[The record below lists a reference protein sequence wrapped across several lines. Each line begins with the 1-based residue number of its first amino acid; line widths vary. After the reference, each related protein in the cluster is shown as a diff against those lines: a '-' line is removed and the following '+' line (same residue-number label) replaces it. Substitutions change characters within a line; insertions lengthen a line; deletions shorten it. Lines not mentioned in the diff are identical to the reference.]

1 VVVVCVGNGETSS
14 RREPEELD
22 LSEESELQKKLKI
35 MANNLTFIG
44 MISALVILGA
54 TIVMLSIQLGVND
67 VFDWKLFLARLMDA
81 ITLTVI
87 LVIVAIPEGLPMVV
101 TVSLAFCVKR
111 MVENDGVL
119 IKDVLKT
126 EVLG

>member
-1 VVVVCVGNGETSS
+1 
-14 RREPEELD
+14 
-22 LSEESELQKKLKI
+22 

-67 VFDWKLFLARLMDA
+67 VFDWKLFLTRLMDA

-101 TVSLAFCVKR
+101 TVSIAFCVKR
-111 MVENDGVL
+111 M
-119 IKDVLKT
+119 
-126 EVLG
+126 